1 MEGKKELQKIEKAK
15 AIMDSGVE
23 ELYSTRSLDTL
34 TLMEVGKRLN
44 LIDIEAI
51 KRWLNK
57 NKIRIY
63 KFPKQNYVYQIDL
76 DCEIDKIRVTDLRKE
91 FPDNWEEVYKKIA
104 KDNAVYEMV
113 VISLGGQVFEK
124 IKSKIT
130 VKNKKEEDLFNRYS
144 A

>member
-1 MEGKKELQKIEKAK
+1 MEDKKELHKIEKAK
-15 AIMDSGVE
+15 AIIDSGVE
-23 ELYSTRSLDTL
+23 DLYSKRSLDTL
-34 TLMEVGKRLN
+34 TLVEVGKRLN

-76 DCEIDKIRVTDLRKE
+76 DCEIDKVRVIDLRKQ

-144 A
+144 T

>member
-1 MEGKKELQKIEKAK
+1 MEGKKELHKIEKAK
-15 AIMDSGVE
+15 AIIDSGVE
-23 ELYSTRSLDTL
+23 DLYSTRSLDTL
-34 TLMEVGKRLN
+34 TLVEVGKRLN
-44 LIDIEAI
+44 LIDMEAI
-51 KRWLNK
+51 KRWLSKK
-57 NKIRIY
+57 NIRIY

-76 DCEIDKIRVTDLRKE
+76 DCEIDKIRVTDLRKQ